1 MPQLVAPEDR
11 PDIQPQPPSSSVNM
25 EALTKLA
32 IWLAPAAALFLIIKF
47 WQWLVFRICGEPR
60 PRIVAILIFLT
71 VAIPGMVFVVLYNI
85 ERAGSAATN

>member
-1 MPQLVAPEDR
+1 V
-11 PDIQPQPPSSSVNM
+11 
-25 EALTKLA
+25 EALTKFL
-32 IWLAPAAALFLIIKF
+32 IWLAPAAALLLIVEF
-47 WQWLVFRICGEPR
+47 WKWLVRRIYGEPR